1 MVDQNTDRS
10 GWGMLALVGLGL
22 AGVVIKLAVPEVGD
36 MLVDNIKSLFLG

>member
-22 AGVVIKLAVPEVGD
+22 AGLIVKTAYPEVGD
-36 MLVDNIKSLFLG
+36 MLVDNIKALFLG